1 MQKFS
6 LIKEKSFYKMLA
18 SIATPIVLQNLVSF
32 AVQIADS
39 LMVGALNETA
49 FSAVNLANQ
58 MSFIFM
64 IFCFGFASGGSM
76 LIAQYWG
83 KKDIKTISKIV
94 SFTVSLMVIISFIF
108 AAIGVLFPEFVMRL
122 YTPDQA
128 LITEGAKYLRVM
140 TISFLFY
147 GISNTYLMILRS
159 VEQVKFPLF
168 VGFISFLL
176 NVFFNYAFIFG
187 EFGFPELGVVGAA
200 IGTLIARATE
210 LLLAIIYNV
219 KFGKN
224 AKITI
229 KNMLKPERWLV
240 KDYFKHALPV
250 VFNEM
255 LWGIGSSI
263 HAAIFGRMGQAAV
276 AATSVVGTVMQIGQ
290 MAIFGLGNATAII
303 VGKAI
308 GAGDVKRAR
317 DTAYTLNVLSVFV
330 GIFAA
335 VVIFLSGGIF
345 IDLYELPE
353 STKVIANEVLI
364 VGGIMA
370 FVLSIEFVNLI
381 GVLRAG
387 GDVTFVLKLDL
398 LSMWLFAVPAGAL
411 AGLYFNA
418 PVWLVYFFV
427 RSDAIIKGAGAF
439 VRMLQ
444 GKWVRNI
451 TRDFD

>member
-6 LIKEKSFYKMLA
+6 LIKEKSFYKTLA
-18 SIATPIVLQNLVSF
+18 TIATPIVLQNLVGF
-32 AVQIADS
+32 AVQISDS
-39 LMVGALNETA
+39 LMVGSLNETA

-83 KKDIKTISKIV
+83 KKDTKTISKIV
-94 SFTVSLMVIISFIF
+94 SFTILLMMGISILFTT
-108 AAIGVLFPEFVMRL
+108 IGVLFPEFVMRL
-122 YTPDQA
+122 YTPDIA

-140 TISFLFY
+140 TLSFLFY
-147 GISNTYLMILRS
+147 GFSNTYLMMLRS
-159 VEQVKFPLF
+159 VEQVRFPLL
-168 VGFISFLL
+168 VGFISFII

-210 LLLAIIYNV
+210 LVLALIYNA
-219 KFGKN
+219 KFGSN

-229 KNMLKPERWLV
+229 KNMLKPEKWLV
-240 KDYFKHALPV
+240 KDYFKHSIPV

-255 LWGIGSSI
+255 LWGIGASI

-276 AATSVVGTVMQIGQ
+276 AATSVVGTVMQLGQ
-290 MAIFGLGNATAII
+290 VAIFGVGNATAII
-303 VGKAI
+303 IGKAL
-308 GAGDVKRAR
+308 GENDNKRAIS
-317 DTAYTLNVLSVFV
+317 AAFTLNILSIGI

-335 VVIFLSGGIF
+335 IVIALTGGLF
-345 IDLYELPE
+345 INLYELPE
-353 STKVIANEVLI
+353 STKLIAHEVLI
-364 VGGIMA
+364 VGGILA
-370 FVLSIEFVNLI
+370 IVLSNEFVNLI

-387 GDVTFVLKLDL
+387 GDVKFVLKLDL
-398 LSMWLFAVPAGAL
+398 ASMWVVAVPLGAFM
-411 AGLYFNA
+411 GLVLEA
-418 PVWLVYFFV
+418 PVWLVYLCV
-427 RSDAIIKGAGAF
+427 RSDTILKAVGAF
-439 VRMLQ
+439 IRMLQ